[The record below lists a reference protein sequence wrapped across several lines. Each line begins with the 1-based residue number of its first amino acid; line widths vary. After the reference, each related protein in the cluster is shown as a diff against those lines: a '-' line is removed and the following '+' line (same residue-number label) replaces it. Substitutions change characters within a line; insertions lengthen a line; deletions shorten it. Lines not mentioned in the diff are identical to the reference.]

1 LAKSGIKKKKPLEKQ
16 EVTSQGCTR
25 SGTVNYCFS

>member
-1 LAKSGIKKKKPLEKQ
+1 MLKKKKPIEKQ

-25 SGTVNYCFS
+25 SGTVNYYSY